1 MNFRS
6 KGTKEIVFL
15 TVCVMGLL
23 AILSSTMSKTPVLP
37 YFAGYLNTPGFWEG
51 LVFSASTIPGILISL
66 PAGSLSD
73 VLGRR
78 KVLLISS
85 VIFAS
90 APFLYLLVNLWW
102 QLAIVRFYHGFA
114 TAMFVPVAEA
124 LVTEAYPTR
133 RGERISLFSSA
144 TVVGRSIA
152 PLLGGTILVV
162 TNPGLLP
169 EHYSNFHGLYL
180 AIGVVG
186 VTVFITSL
194 PFLGKDKTVADA
206 KKSTKVDLGKV
217 IRGWKDIAKTHGV
230 LAVSLVEAGQYYTY
244 ASIESFFIKY
254 MTYVAFIDGFSQ
266 GVIMF
271 SLVIVVVLSKPLIG
285 RLSDKTGRRT
295 PIVLGCIVSSI
306 PVIAVPF
313 FTQFSALLILAM
325 AYGLGFSMVTSATT
339 ALVSEL
345 VPLEACGGAMGF
357 ISTLMDVGQ
366 TLGPIICGVILSTF
380 LGYLGIFFSLMIVL
394 LSTAAAFALF
404 GIGRSDS
411 ESKVCRTGNERKVT
425 S

>member
-1 MNFRS
+1 MNSRS

-51 LVFSASTIPGILISL
+51 LVYSASTIPGILISL

-102 QLAIVRFYHGFA
+102 QLALVRFYHGFA

-144 TVVGRSIA
+144 TVIGRSIA
-152 PLLGGTILVV
+152 PLLGGSILVV

-169 EHYSNFHGLYL
+169 QQYSNFGGLYL
-180 AIGVVG
+180 AVGVVG
-186 VTVFITSL
+186 VTVFITAL
-194 PFLGKDKTVADA
+194 PFLSKTQNADA
-206 KKSTKVDLGKV
+206 KEATKVNLRKV

-244 ASIESFFIKY
+244 ASVESFLVKY

-285 RLSDKTGRRT
+285 RLSDKTDRRT

-306 PVIAVPF
+306 PVVAVPF

-325 AYGLGFSMVTSATT
+325 AYGLGFSMVTSATP

-345 VPLEACGGAMGF
+345 VPIEACGGAIGF

-380 LGYLGIFFSLMIVL
+380 LGYLGIFSSLVIIL

-404 GIGRSDS
+404 GIGRADS
-411 ESKVCRTGNERKVT
+411 ESKVCQTSNETKVL